1 MPELPPSTTPTK
13 NSRGKISKGK
23 KCGIIE
29 VEVNKMKEIGKV
41 KIINKEYRIYGYEEL
56 KEINEAYNK
65 ACEGCE
71 IEDNKENREVVD
83 GFCDYCKKE
92 IHILVR
98 EDKEYEEEVL
108 RHEVTHCLLFQMG
121 YSFHNDEEWVEK
133 ISKISKVLEDTIE
146 SIDKI
151 KAE

>member
-1 MPELPPSTTPTK
+1 
-13 NSRGKISKGK
+13 
-23 KCGIIE
+23 
-29 VEVNKMKEIGKV
+29 MKEIGKV
-41 KIINKEYRIYGYEEL
+41 KIINREYRIYGHEEL

-65 ACEGCE
+65 SCEECE
-71 IEDNKENREVVD
+71 IEDNKGNREVVD

-92 IHILVR
+92 IHVLVR
-98 EDKEYEEEVL
+98 KDKEYEEEVL
-108 RHEVTHCLLFQMG
+108 RHELTHCLLFQMG

-133 ISKISKVLEDTIE
+133 ISKISKILEDTIE

>member
-1 MPELPPSTTPTK
+1 M
-13 NSRGKISKGK
+13 R
-23 KCGIIE
+23 
-29 VEVNKMKEIGKV
+29 
-41 KIINKEYRIYGYEEL
+41 
-56 KEINEAYNK
+56 NEAYNK
-65 ACEGCE
+65 ACEECE
-71 IEDNKENREVVD
+71 IEDNKGNREVVD

-92 IHILVR
+92 IHVLVR

>member
-1 MPELPPSTTPTK
+1 
-13 NSRGKISKGK
+13 
-23 KCGIIE
+23 
-29 VEVNKMKEIGKV
+29 MKEIGKV
-41 KIINKEYRIYGYEEL
+41 SRIRREYSLYGHEEL

-65 ACEGCE
+65 ACEECE
-71 IEDNKENREVVD
+71 IEDNKESREVVD

-108 RHEVTHCLLFQMG
+108 RHELTHCLLFQMG